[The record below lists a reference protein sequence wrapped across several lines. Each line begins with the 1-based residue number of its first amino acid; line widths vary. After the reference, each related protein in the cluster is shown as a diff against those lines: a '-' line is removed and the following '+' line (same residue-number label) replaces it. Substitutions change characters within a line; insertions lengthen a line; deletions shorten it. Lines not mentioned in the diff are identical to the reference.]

1 MLITVP
7 LLFVVIF
14 AVMYLADMLLA
25 FTVRTI
31 AGEDNWYTDMF
42 SSGYFTLLY
51 FVVYMMFCII
61 GYRWLEQ
68 QDFFNYALRILFG
81 GN

>member
-7 LLFVVIF
+7 LLFVIIF
-14 AVMYLADMLLA
+14 AVMYLADKLLA
-25 FTVRTI
+25 FTVKTI

-42 SSGYFTLLY
+42 SSGYFILLY
-51 FVVYMMFCII
+51 FVVYVMFCII

-68 QDFFNYALRILFG
+68 QDFFNHALRILFG